1 LQALI
6 DAIDS
11 GSTPTDME
19 DPSVPVVAKLHAEVT
34 KLTAKIAELKTKHSN
49 LVESALVAEGQTTD
63 PEQLKLVKETYE
75 ELTTTIVRCEKL
87 KADHACEVV
96 NYRKETSQ
104 LADEMGKRD
113 IGNADSTEYILR
125 VMSAVL
131 QREVTDIDEAE
142 REAEIAI
149 GELRRLRS
157 DVAKTTRAKV
167 GRGRSKKS
175 AATNATEA
183 VADADADADA
193 DVEPRQELEPPRPE
207 PEPTSDVTMLVA
219 DAVADAVADV

>member
-1 LQALI
+1 
-6 DAIDS
+6 
-11 GSTPTDME
+11 ME

-96 NYRKETSQ
+96 NYRKETTQ

-113 IGNADSTEYILR
+113 VGNADSTEYILR

-149 GELRRLRS
+149 GELRKLRA
-157 DVAKTTRAKV
+157 DVAKTKRAKV
-167 GRGRSKKS
+167 ARGRAKKS
-175 AATNATEA
+175 AAANATE
-183 VADADADADA
+183 VDADADA
-193 DVEPRQELEPPRPE
+193 DVEPQPEPAPRPE
-207 PEPTSDVTMLVA
+207 PEPASDVIMLDAEIEAA
-219 DAVADAVADV
+219 DEAAFDV